1 MRNIIIIG
9 FSMES
14 EKFNDYSRLD
24 MNSQVAAQ
32 KLELRYI
39 RGLIQAGCRVNS
51 ISSFPASTFPVNK
64 RIFFGFDFKKI
75 SQAYEISTAGF
86 VNLPGLKLVTRLFS
100 IVTLLV
106 AKLLREGARPSVI
119 IYSLHQPYV
128 LAGLVSKFIFRC
140 NVYVIVPDLPLFM
153 RTGSKTSAFIQWIK
167 EIDSR
172 FLRYGSSF
180 FDGATFI
187 CSSMRLQLPAL
198 ARNSLVIDGIVDD
211 AIEEHQLESLESCD
225 DLRGK
230 KIILYTGQLVESY
243 GVKLLLGAIANLPN
257 DYEVWIAG
265 AGELRGEVERA
276 AVKDS
281 RLKYLGLLSPNQ
293 VGLAYARA
301 TLLINPRLLDSEFV
315 RFSFPSKLLEY
326 LTSGVPVLSSRLPS
340 MEDDLIPFLSFIDE
354 LTAAGV
360 ANAIQAVCS
369 ENYTDAV
376 RTALDARSYVYESR
390 SANNQV
396 AKLISIMDE

>member
-1 MRNIIIIG
+1 MRNVILIG
-9 FSMES
+9 FGVDG
-14 EKFNDYSRLD
+14 EKFNEYSKLD
-24 MNSQVAAQ
+24 NNSQVAAR

-39 RGLIQAGCRVNS
+39 KGLIQAGFRVNS
-51 ISSFPASTFPVNK
+51 ISSFPASTFPGNK
-64 RIFFGFDFKKI
+64 KIFFGFGFNKI
-75 SQAYEISTAGF
+75 SQEYEISTAGF
-86 VNLPGLKLVTRLFS
+86 INLPGCKLVTRLLS
-100 IVTLLV
+100 VVTLLV
-106 AKLLREGARPSVI
+106 VKLLREGGRPSVI

-140 NVYVIVPDLPLFM
+140 NVYVIVPDLPLLM
-153 RTGSKTSAFIQWIK
+153 RTGSKTSAFIQWMK

-187 CSSMRLQLPAL
+187 CSSMRLHLPEL
-198 ARNSLVIDGIVDD
+198 SGNSIVIDGIVDNP
-211 AIEEHQLESLESCD
+211 IEEHQLESLESHYN
-225 DLRGK
+225 LRGK

-243 GVKLLLGAIANLPN
+243 GVKLLLGAIANLPD
-257 DYEVWIAG
+257 DYEIWIAG
-265 AGELRGEVERA
+265 AGELRCEVERA

-293 VGLAYARA
+293 VSLAYMRA

-360 ANAIQAVCS
+360 ANAIQTVCS
-369 ENYTDAV
+369 ENYLHAV

-396 AKLISIMDE
+396 AKLISIMDA